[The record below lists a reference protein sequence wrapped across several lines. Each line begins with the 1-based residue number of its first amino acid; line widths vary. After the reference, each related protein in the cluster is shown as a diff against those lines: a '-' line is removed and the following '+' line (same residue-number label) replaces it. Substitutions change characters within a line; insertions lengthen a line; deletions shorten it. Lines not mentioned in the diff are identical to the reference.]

1 MALDLSSFKKTVVAL
16 EESLT
21 IYNKYKGTDEKHERS
36 LKRGAIQAFVI
47 SYEMARKMLVRYLKE
62 YYDENFDQMP
72 IRDIFRYGQKV
83 GILSDAEKWFTY
95 KNNKDNSSHTYD
107 LSIADQVF
115 HTTDDF
121 LQEAQYTL
129 KQMERELND

>member
-1 MALDLSSFKKTVVAL
+1 MALDLSSFKKTIVAL

-72 IRDIFRYGQKV
+72 IRDIFRYAQRV
-83 GILSDAEKWFTY
+83 GILSDAEKWFGY
-95 KNNKDNSSHTYD
+95 KNNRDNSSHTYD

-115 HTTDDF
+115 YATDDF
-121 LQEAQYTL
+121 LQEAQYVL
-129 KQMERELND
+129 KQMERKLND

>member
-1 MALDLSSFKKTVVAL
+1 MALDLSSFKKTIVAL

-21 IYNKYKGTDEKHERS
+21 IYNKYKETDEKHERT
-36 LKRGAIQAFVI
+36 LKRGAIQAFVV

-72 IRDIFRYGQKV
+72 IRDIFCYGQRI

-95 KNNKDNSSHTYD
+95 KNNKDNSSHIYD
-107 LSIADQVF
+107 LCIADQVF
-115 HTTDDF
+115 DATDDF
-121 LQEAQYTL
+121 LQEAQYVL
-129 KQMERELND
+129 EEMEQKIK

>member
-1 MALDLSSFKKTVVAL
+1 MALDLSSFAKTITAL
-16 EESLT
+16 EESLA

-36 LKRGAIQAFVI
+36 LKRGGIQAFVT
-47 SYEMARKMLVRYLKE
+47 SYEMARKMFIRYLKE

-95 KNNKDNSSHTYD
+95 KSNRDQSSHTYD
-107 LSIADQVF
+107 LSIAEQVF
-115 HTTDDF
+115 STSYDF
-121 LQEAQYTL
+121 LQEAKYAL
-129 KQMERELND
+129 KQMEQRTK

>member
-1 MALDLSSFKKTVVAL
+1 MVLDLSSFAKTIAAL
-16 EESLT
+16 EESLA
-21 IYNKYKGTDEKHERS
+21 IYSKYKGTDEKHERA

-47 SYEMARKMLVRYLKE
+47 SYEMARKMFIRYLKE

-95 KNNKDNSSHTYD
+95 KSNRDQSSYTYD
-107 LSIADQVF
+107 LSIAEQVF
-115 HTTDDF
+115 STTNDF
-121 LQEAQYTL
+121 LQEAKYAL
-129 KQMERELND
+129 KQMEQRTK